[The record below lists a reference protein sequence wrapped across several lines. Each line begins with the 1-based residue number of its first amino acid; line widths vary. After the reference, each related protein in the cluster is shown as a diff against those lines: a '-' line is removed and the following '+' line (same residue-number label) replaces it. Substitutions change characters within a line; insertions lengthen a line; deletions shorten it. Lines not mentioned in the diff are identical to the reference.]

1 MAQTG
6 RFFYFRIK
14 IYMAITKQKKQEI
27 TKDFTDLI
35 KDAKSLVFVKFNKLT
50 VSDVNSMRR
59 GFQKENVGYKVIK
72 KTLMKRVL
80 GEKGITGDMP
90 ELPGEVA
97 IAFGVDSLAPAREV
111 YNFHTTHKDNVEIVG
126 GVYEGEYKT
135 KEEMTVLATIPG
147 MEQLRGMF
155 ANIINSPLQ
164 RFAVL
169 VNEYAKTK

>member
-1 MAQTG
+1 
-6 RFFYFRIK
+6 
-14 IYMAITKQKKQEI
+14 MAITKQKKQEI

>member
-1 MAQTG
+1 
-6 RFFYFRIK
+6 
-14 IYMAITKQKKQEI
+14 MAITKQKKQEV
-27 TKDFTDLI
+27 TKQFADLI
-35 KDAKSLVFVKFNKLT
+35 KDATSLVFVKFNKLT
-50 VSDVNSMRR
+50 VADANNMRR

-80 GEKGITGDMP
+80 GERGVSGQMP

-97 IAFGVDSLAPAREV
+97 IAYGTDSLAPAREV
-111 YNFHTTHKDNVEIVG
+111 YAFHTTRRDNIEIVG

-135 KEEMTVLATIPG
+135 KEEMTVLATIPD
-147 MEQLRGMF
+147 MQTLRGMF

-169 VNEYAKTK
+169 VSEYAKTK